1 VIPIRDANPT
11 LRRPYVTL
19 LLIGLNVAAFLL
31 WEPITGSP
39 REQALFFH
47 CHGAIPEEI
56 TTFDPLPQVAQACGG
71 KSVVLSIF
79 TSMFLHGGWLHII
92 GNMVFLWVFGNNV
105 EDRMGRA
112 VFILFYLV
120 AGVVAAYAQAFV
132 HTASEVPLIGAS
144 GAVAGVLGA
153 YLVMYPGARVLT
165 LVIFFFISMIELPA
179 VVVLGLWFVLQALQ
193 GFVSLGGDPVGV
205 AWFAHIGG
213 FVFGAVVALAFYR
226 RQRLRRVPA
235 SPLDY

>member
-1 VIPIRDANPT
+1 MIPIRDANPT

-19 LLIGLNVAAFLL
+19 LLIGLNAAAFLL
-31 WEPITGSP
+31 WEPITGTP

-112 VFILFYLV
+112 LFILFYLV

-132 HTASEVPLIGAS
+132 HTASEVPLVGAS
-144 GAVAGVLGA
+144 GPWRECWEPTWSCI
-153 YLVMYPGARVLT
+153 PGPGCSRW
-165 LVIFFFISMIELPA
+165 S
-179 VVVLGLWFVLQALQ
+179 
-193 GFVSLGGDPVGV
+193 SSSS
-205 AWFAHIGG
+205 
-213 FVFGAVVALAFYR
+213 
-226 RQRLRRVPA
+226 
-235 SPLDY
+235 SP

>member
-1 VIPIRDANPT
+1 MIPIRDANPT

-31 WEPITGSP
+31 WEPITGTP
-39 REQALFFH
+39 REQGLFFV

-56 TTFDPLPQVAQACGG
+56 TTFEPLPQVAQACGG

-112 VFILFYLV
+112 VFLLFYLV
-120 AGVVAAYAQAFV
+120 AGVVAAYSEAFV
-132 HTASEVPLIGAS
+132 HTASDVPLVGAS

-153 YLVMYPGARVLT
+153 YLVMYPRARVLT
-165 LVIFFFISMIELPA
+165 LVFFFFITMIELPA
-179 VVVLGLWFVLQALQ
+179 VVVLGLWFVLQAFQ
-193 GFVSLGGDPVGV
+193 GLGSLGTEAVGV

-213 FVFGAVVALAFYR
+213 FVFGALIALAFYR
-226 RQRLRRVPA
+226 RQRLRRVSA

>member
-1 VIPIRDANPT
+1 VIPLRDANPT
-11 LRRPYVTL
+11 QRRPYLTL
-19 LLIGLNVAAFLL
+19 LLIGLNAAAFLL
-31 WEPITGSP
+31 WEPITGTP
-39 REQALFFH
+39 QEQGLFFK

-56 TTFDPLPQVAQACGG
+56 TTFRPLPEVDQACGG

-92 GNMVFLWVFGNNV
+92 GNMLFLWVFGNNI

-120 AGVVAAYAQAFV
+120 SGIVAAYAQA
-132 HTASEVPLIGAS
+132 AASSGSEVPLIGAS

-153 YLVMYPGARVLT
+153 YLVMYPRARVLT
-165 LVIFFFISMIELPA
+165 LVIFVFITTLELPA
-179 VVVLGLWFVLQALQ
+179 VVVLGLWFVLQAFQ
-193 GFVSLGGDPVGV
+193 GLGSLGGDPVGV

-226 RQRLRRVPA
+226 PGRTQRVPA
-235 SPLDY
+235 YPRDR